1 MNVSLRINDEDCEII
16 RAYADM
22 NGMSMSELFRKA
34 VMERIEDELDLK
46 AYEDAMAEYRADPVT
61 YSLEEVAKELNLL

>member
-61 YSLEEVAKELNLL
+61 YSLEEVAEELNLL